1 MLEIKNLKKTYNNKS
16 VLDDISINLESGIN
30 VIVGLNGTGKSTLL
44 KSISGIIKVDSGKII
59 LKGRDITNLPPEKR
73 NIGYVPQ
80 QPYLFSHMSIRDN
93 IMYGLKKKS
102 EIPED
107 IKEAI
112 KFLEMD
118 KYLDLKPS
126 KLSGGYKSRTSLLRA
141 LAIKPELMILD
152 EPTSSLDIYSKQT
165 LIPYFKSILK
175 KFNIPAI
182 YVTHDPWEGKEIG
195 DNFIFL
201 SKGKLIKTNSS
212 DEAFLRMKKYLA

>member
-1 MLEIKNLKKTYNNKS
+1 MLEIKGLRKTYNNKI
-16 VLDDISINLESGIN
+16 VLNDISIELDSGIN

-59 LKGRDITNLPPEKR
+59 LKKRDITNLPPEKR

-80 QPYLFSHMSIRDN
+80 QPYLFAHMNIRDN

-102 EIPED
+102 QMSDE
-107 IKEAI
+107 IKEAVE
-112 KFLEMD
+112 FLDME

-126 KLSGGYKSRTSLLRA
+126 ELSGGYKSRTSLLRA

-152 EPTSSLDIYSKQT
+152 EPTSSLDIYSKRI
-165 LIPYFKSILK
+165 LIPYFKSILN

-182 YVTHDPWEGKEIG
+182 YVTHDPWEGNEIG

-201 SKGKLIKTNSS
+201 SEGKLIKTNSS
-212 DEAFLRMKKYLA
+212 DEAFLRIKKYLA